1 MVSYS
6 DYARISDGLDL
17 FGLGQKPHRLGS
29 HRYHRFP
36 QIFRPMRSDKGHAD
50 FADDADLDLFGLGIS
65 QISEDFAD
73 DLQNSLLYSWWF
85 RRKSVIL
92 AAEC

>member
-50 FADDADLDLFGLGIS
+50 FADDADFDLFGLGIGR
-65 QISEDFAD
+65 INDCVPNLMREHKVGGEM
-73 DLQNSLLYSWWF
+73 
-85 RRKSVIL
+85 R
-92 AAEC
+92 